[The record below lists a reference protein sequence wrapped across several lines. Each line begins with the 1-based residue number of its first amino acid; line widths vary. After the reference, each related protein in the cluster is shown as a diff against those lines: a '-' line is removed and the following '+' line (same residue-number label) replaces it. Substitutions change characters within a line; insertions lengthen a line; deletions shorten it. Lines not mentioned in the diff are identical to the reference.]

1 MRTSLSPRAT
11 IDATQDWNLD
21 RKPSS
26 LSLQQNMIKFMKS
39 GGPSWAETTKSN
51 ETTDDDRM
59 TCLKNRENARSCQFL
74 FSVWSSAWKFHV
86 SFLMQHLFKQRSEV
100 VLSFIRI
107 EIDGTNLCAHDL
119 QVDCQWFVFFPSHAV
134 FPSVPSTVWSFVV
147 KFWIPESRLN
157 MVASSSAVKY
167 MDVLAPSL
175 STVVHLG
182 NLNLNFKECLFV
194 ITLEWDSETRS
205 VGDCYNLNTLP
216 CLFPSTCF

>member
-119 QVDCQWFVFFPSHAV
+119 QVDCQWFVFFSIPCCVSQR
-134 FPSVPSTVWSFVV
+134 VPALSEVSW
-147 KFWIPESRLN
+147 
-157 MVASSSAVKY
+157 SSSGFQSL
-167 MDVLAPSL
+167 DWTWWLAQAP
-175 STVVHLG
+175 
-182 NLNLNFKECLFV
+182 
-194 ITLEWDSETRS
+194 
-205 VGDCYNLNTLP
+205 
-216 CLFPSTCF
+216 

>member
-59 TCLKNRENARSCQFL
+59 TWLKNRENARSCQFL
-74 FSVWSSAWKFHV
+74 FSVWSNAWKFHV

-107 EIDGTNLCAHDL
+107 EIDGTNICAHDL
-119 QVDCQWFVFFPSHAV
+119 QVDCQWFMFFPSHAV
-134 FPSVPSTVWSFVV
+134 FPSVSQHCL
-147 KFWIPESRLN
+147 KFRGQVLDSR
-157 MVASSSAVKY
+157 V
-167 MDVLAPSL
+167 
-175 STVVHLG
+175 
-182 NLNLNFKECLFV
+182 
-194 ITLEWDSETRS
+194 
-205 VGDCYNLNTLP
+205 
-216 CLFPSTCF
+216 